1 MTPPVARATPTRTAP
16 ADRPGAEA
24 GFTLVEILVV
34 ITIIAALIGIVAA
47 IIPQAQQA
55 SRKVQ
60 CANNLHNIGGMLVQ
74 RQTGKGLGT
83 RGGSAMLLQIY
94 KLGMIRKG
102 DEKVFICPGDKMT
115 RGQDPEAPDFVK
127 RYDSLDLE
135 NVDPLLT
142 SYAGR
147 DRKNYPI
154 KADSREKQAWAA
166 DCQGDDGRTGHHPGG
181 LNVLYD
187 DGSVVFLD
195 SEALGLG
202 PDDPIVIGPDST
214 VDVLKQFTVR

>member
-1 MTPPVARATPTRTAP
+1 MTAP
-16 ADRPGAEA
+16 AKRAGNEA

-34 ITIIAALIGIVAA
+34 ITIIAALIGVVAA

-60 CANNLHNIGGMLVQ
+60 CANNLKNIGGMLVQ
-74 RQTGKGLGT
+74 RQTGKGLGP
-83 RGGSAMLLQIY
+83 RGGAAMLLNVY

-115 RGQDPEAPDFVK
+115 RGQDPESPDFLK
-127 RYDSLDLE
+127 RYESIDLD
-135 NVDPLLT
+135 NVDPLLI

-147 DRKNYPI
+147 DKKNYPI
-154 KADSREKQAWAA
+154 RADAREKQAWAA
-166 DCQGDDGRTGHHPGG
+166 DCQGDDGRTGHHQGG

-195 SEALGLG
+195 TEALGIG
-202 PDDPIVIGPDST
+202 PEDPIVIGPDST
-214 VDVLKQFTVR
+214 VEALKQFTVR

>member
-1 MTPPVARATPTRTAP
+1 MTPRAKRT
-16 ADRPGAEA
+16 GGEA

-74 RQTGKGLGT
+74 RQTGKGLGS
-83 RGGSAMLLQIY
+83 RGGAALLLQVY

-102 DEKVFICPGDKMT
+102 DEKVFICPGDKIA
-115 RGQDPEAPDFVK
+115 RGQDPENPDFVK
-127 RYDSLDLE
+127 RYDNIDLD
-135 NVDPLLT
+135 NIDPLII

-147 DRKNYPI
+147 NRKNYPI
-154 KADSREKQAWAA
+154 KADSREKQAWAC
-166 DCQGDDGRTGHHPGG
+166 DCQGDDGRSGHHQGG

-195 SEALGLG
+195 NEALGLG
-202 PDDPIVIGPDST
+202 PEDEIVIGPDST
-214 VDVLKQFTVR
+214 VDKLKQFIVRE

>member
-1 MTPPVARATPTRTAP
+1 MTAP
-16 ADRPGAEA
+16 ATRAAPARPTGNEA

-60 CANNLHNIGGMLVQ
+60 CANNLHNIGAMLVQ
-74 RQTGKGLGT
+74 RQTGKGLGS
-83 RGGSAMLLQIY
+83 RGGAAMLLNVY

-102 DEKVFICPGDKMT
+102 DEKVFICPGDAQGRM
-115 RGQDPEAPDFVK
+115 QDPSDPEFAK
-127 RYDSLDLE
+127 RYDTLDLD
-135 NVDPLLT
+135 NIDPILT

-154 KADSREKQAWAA
+154 KADAREKQAWAA
-166 DCQGDDGRTGHHPGG
+166 DCQGDDGRTAHHPGG

-187 DGSVVFLD
+187 DGSVIFLD
-195 SEALGLG
+195 SESLGLG
-202 PDDPIVIGPDST
+202 PDDPVVIGPDST
-214 VDVLKQFTVR
+214 VDVLKQFSVR